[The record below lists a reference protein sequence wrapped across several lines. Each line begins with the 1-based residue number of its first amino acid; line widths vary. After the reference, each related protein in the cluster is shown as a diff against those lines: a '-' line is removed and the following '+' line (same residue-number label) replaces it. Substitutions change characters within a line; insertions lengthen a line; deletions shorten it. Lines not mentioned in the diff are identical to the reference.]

1 MLTRGRPDATPHTST
16 FLHPGVTWHILSGMD
31 SRPRPSREF
40 LALQAAVAG
49 RYSLEREIGRGG
61 MGIVFLAR
69 DVTLDRPVAIK
80 LLPPTMAAQ
89 RELRDR
95 FLSEARTAAKLSHP
109 HIIPIHSVEA
119 VTDFV
124 FFVMAYVEGETLGH
138 RVRSRGPLPPAEG
151 SRILKEIAW
160 ALAYA
165 HAQGVVHRDVKPDN
179 ILLEAGSGRVLVA
192 DFGIAQLATADAV
205 GSTSEVLG
213 TPEFMSPE
221 QASGEPVDARSDIYS
236 LGVVAFYALSGK
248 PPFEADSPSEV
259 LAHHIRTPIPRLTSA
274 APGVPGRLAAVV
286 EQCLAKEPEN
296 RPSSG
301 ETIAET
307 LGAAE
312 ETRRELPVAVR
323 VFVQE
328 SRAREGRWA
337 LYVVFTIWLAMP
349 VIGALLAV
357 GRPWGP
363 VLGLGVA
370 GLLIGTPLLLTT
382 LRARRLVSAG
392 YAQADLVH
400 ALAAELER
408 RREELA
414 FVYGPDHASVAGRLR
429 KVSTGALGLAA
440 ACLAGAFLNPVWI
453 AGALLI
459 GTAAGIAGSLA
470 AKRSDYK
477 ARRRLRFWRGK
488 VGRWLLRLA
497 GIGLGDRLRP
507 PEGLTHRPTEIAV
520 GMAVEALFEALPKET
535 REALID
541 LPDVVY
547 GLQTDAQRKRGKVE
561 ELNALLANSGNARAG
576 QGASASDALRASR
589 HHAVV
594 QLEHARDAA
603 QRRLA
608 EAVAAL
614 ENLRI
619 DLLRM
624 HAGSADMDSVTQNL
638 GTARELAAHI
648 DRLLDGHKEIEETL
662 PGS

>member
-1 MLTRGRPDATPHTST
+1 
-16 FLHPGVTWHILSGMD
+16 MD

-80 LLPPTMAAQ
+80 LLPPTMATQ

-95 FLSEARTAAKLSHP
+95 FLGEARTAAKLSHP

-138 RVRSRGPLPPAEG
+138 RIRSRGPLPPAEG
-151 SRILKEIAW
+151 LRILKEIAW

-179 ILLEAGSGRVLVA
+179 ILLEAGSGRALVA
-192 DFGIAQLATADAV
+192 DFGIAQLATADA
-205 GSTSEVLG
+205 GGGTSEVLG
-213 TPEFMSPE
+213 TPRFMSPE

-236 LGVVAFYALSGK
+236 LGVVAFYVLSGK

-301 ETIAET
+301 EAIAET

-312 ETRRELPVAVR
+312 ETRKELPVAVR

-337 LYVVFTIWLAMP
+337 LYVVLTIWLVTP
-349 VIGALLAV
+349 VIGALFAV

-370 GLLIGTPLLLTT
+370 GLLVGTPLLLTT

-400 ALAAELER
+400 ALDVELER
-408 RREELA
+408 RREELV
-414 FVYGPDHASVAGRLR
+414 FVYGPDHAAVAGRLR
-429 KVSTGALGLAA
+429 KLSTGALGLAA
-440 ACLAGAFLNPVWI
+440 ACLAGAFLNPIWI
-453 AGALLI
+453 GGALML

-477 ARRRLRFWRGK
+477 ARRRVRFWRGK

-497 GIGLGDRLRP
+497 GIGLGNRLRR

-520 GMAVEALFEALPKET
+520 GMAVEALFDALAKET
-535 REALID
+535 RAALID
-541 LPDVVY
+541 LPDVVH
-547 GLQTDAQRKRGKVE
+547 GLEADAQRMRGKVE
-561 ELNALLANSGNARAG
+561 ELNALLANSGEARAG
-576 QGASASDALRASR
+576 EGASESDAFRASR
-589 HHAVV
+589 RQAVA
-594 QLEHARDAA
+594 QLEHARDGA

-624 HAGSADMDSVTQNL
+624 HAGTTNMDSVTLNL

-648 DRLLDGHKEIEETL
+648 DRLLDGHQEIEETL